1 DRSVAEYWQENYDIT
16 YKLKTNCETLGP
28 KLVGRI
34 HVTVGDMDTYF
45 LNEAVYLLKAFLDS
59 TKNPPAQATF
69 EFGWR
74 KPHCW
79 RGESPWR
86 PGEQISYAEFVKV
99 AADYITKTAPAEADV
114 TSWKY

>member
-1 DRSVAEYWQENYDIT
+1 M
-16 YKLKTNCETLGP
+16 
-28 KLVGRI
+28 
-34 HVTVGDMDTYF
+34 GDMDTYF
-45 LNEAVYLLKAFLDS
+45 LNEAVYLLKEFLDS
-59 TKNPPAQATF
+59 TTNPPAQATF

-86 PGEQISYAEFVKV
+86 PGQHISYAEFVQV
-99 AADYITKTAPAEADV
+99 VADYLTKMASPGADV